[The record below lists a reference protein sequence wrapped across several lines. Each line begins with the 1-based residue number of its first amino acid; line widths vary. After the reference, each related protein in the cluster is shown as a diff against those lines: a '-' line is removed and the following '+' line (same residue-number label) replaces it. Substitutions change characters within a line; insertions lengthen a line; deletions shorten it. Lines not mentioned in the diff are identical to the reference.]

1 MLKISSE
8 LNIYSLFPTSIST
21 MFGINSCAKRYDE
34 MKMKLA
40 LSKAG
45 KNKNKFSFFIS
56 CFTVFMIYNFPVTS
70 VHSHEMWL
78 EPKAFQLNTTDLL
91 EVNIKLGEKLQ
102 GINLPFI
109 PNYEEFYWSQGGEK
123 VSIESRLGDRPAFSE
138 IIGRDGLTSIVYVSK
153 SSNLTYKEFD
163 KFEKFSKDKDLAS
176 KTDASKIWFFFQ

>member
-1 MLKISSE
+1 
-8 LNIYSLFPTSIST
+8 
-21 MFGINSCAKRYDE
+21 
-34 MKMKLA
+34 
-40 LSKAG
+40 
-45 KNKNKFSFFIS
+45 
-56 CFTVFMIYNFPVTS
+56 
-70 VHSHEMWL
+70 MWL
-78 EPKAFQLNTTDLL
+78 EPKEFQLNTTDLL

-163 KFEKFSKDKDLAS
+163 KFEKFSKDKDLGPVREMPQS
-176 KTDASKIWFFFQ
+176 L